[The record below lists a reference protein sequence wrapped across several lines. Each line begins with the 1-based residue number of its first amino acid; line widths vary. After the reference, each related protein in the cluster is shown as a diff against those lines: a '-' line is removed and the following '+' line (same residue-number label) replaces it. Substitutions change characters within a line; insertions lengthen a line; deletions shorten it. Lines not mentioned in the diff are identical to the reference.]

1 MCQSYA
7 KNKAPTTAK
16 APNKTDPRAPPAGAA
31 AASVVGD
38 GVTVIVLTEAG
49 VVPGVFVAE
58 GVAEALVEA
67 LVEVEEAEAKVRTA
81 EGVEVVTS
89 WTLTLE
95 AAGTE
100 VGGVPMV
107 VEGVA
112 PQYCTQGSVE
122 YDTLHICSQVFT

>member
-58 GVAEALVEA
+58 GVAEALA
-67 LVEVEEAEAKVRTA
+67 EVEEAEAKVRTA
-81 EGVEVVTS
+81 EGVEVLEVTS